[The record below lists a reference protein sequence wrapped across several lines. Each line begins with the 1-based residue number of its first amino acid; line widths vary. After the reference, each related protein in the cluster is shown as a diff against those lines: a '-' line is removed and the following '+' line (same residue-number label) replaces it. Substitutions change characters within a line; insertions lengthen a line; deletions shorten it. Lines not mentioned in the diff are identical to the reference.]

1 MAANPLSELLYYKSP
16 QTARRFNWTKVFQAD
31 RCLNHSRSRD
41 YLPCMRFG
49 FGRSAQ
55 RPVFLLSF
63 FLVTFIA
70 GCSAGSGDGLN
81 ISGRPLSE
89 TADVPLA
96 ATLESIQSNV
106 FDPSCIVCHAGANA
120 PQGLRLDAPNSFTNL
135 VGIRSREN
143 GSVLRVA
150 PGEPNNSYLVR
161 KLEGTASVGERMPL
175 GGPPIPQSTIDFVR
189 QWITDGALAD
199 STAPSGSAP
208 LIVSLTPMPD
218 SVGAFPAEIIV
229 GFDRDMDASTINAMT
244 FELMRSGGDGQFD
257 DGNEEAILAPSISLS
272 SMNARVAIMDLA
284 GVAPVLDRYQ
294 VTLRGTG
301 ANVMLSVVGTALDG
315 EYTGSLP
322 SGDGL
327 EGGDFVVV
335 FDVQGL
341 QPSLDSIQANIFSP
355 TCAVAG
361 CHTGPTGPNL
371 PSGMDLSS
379 ANASFASLVNV
390 ASVESPTTR
399 RVAAGDAN
407 NSYLIHKLEGS
418 AAVGARMPFGGPFLE
433 QSNIDVIRLWID
445 SGAAR

>member
-1 MAANPLSELLYYKSP
+1 MQVGFEKSVRP
-16 QTARRFNWTKVFQAD
+16 AD
-31 RCLNHSRSRD
+31 
-41 YLPCMRFG
+41 
-49 FGRSAQ
+49 
-55 RPVFLLSF
+55 FLLSF
-63 FLVTFIA
+63 ILVTLIA
-70 GCSAGSGDGLN
+70 SCSAGSGDDLN

-120 PQGLRLDAPNSFTNL
+120 PQGLRLDAPNSFINL

-175 GGPPIPQSTIDFVR
+175 GGPPIPQPTIDFVR

-199 STAPSGSAP
+199 SIGPSGSAP
-208 LIVSLTPMPD
+208 LIVSLTPIPD

-244 FELMRSGGDGQFD
+244 FELMRSGGDGQFAE
-257 DGNEEAILAPSISLS
+257 GNEEVIVASSVSLS
-272 SMNARVAIMDLA
+272 SMNARVAVMDLA
-284 GVAPVLDRYQ
+284 GVPPVLDRYQ
-294 VTLRGTG
+294 VTLRGSG
-301 ANVMLSVVGTALDG
+301 ANVMLSIVGTALDG

-322 SGDGL
+322 SGDGI
-327 EGGDFVVV
+327 EGGDFVAA

-341 QPSLDSIQANIFSP
+341 QPTLDSIQANMFSP

-361 CHTGPTGPNL
+361 CHSGPTGPNL

-379 ANASFASLVNV
+379 ADASFASLVNV
-390 ASVESPTTR
+390 ASIESSTIL

-407 NSYLIHKLEGS
+407 DSYLIHKLEGS
-418 AAVGARMPFGGPFLE
+418 AAVGERMPFGGPFLE
-433 QSNIDVIRLWID
+433 QSTIDVIRLWID

>member
-1 MAANPLSELLYYKSP
+1 MATNPLNELLYYKSL
-16 QTARRFNWTKVFQAD
+16 QTARRFNRTKVFQAV
-31 RCLNHSRSRD
+31 RCLNYSRSCD
-41 YLPCMRFG
+41 YLHCMQIG
-49 FGRSAQ
+49 FERSVP
-55 RPVFLLSF
+55 RPDILLSF
-63 FLVTFIA
+63 FLVTLIA

-89 TADVPLA
+89 SADVPLA
-96 ATLESIQSNV
+96 ATLQSIQSNV
-106 FDPSCIVCHAGANA
+106 FNPSCIVCHAGANA
-120 PQGLRLDAPNSFTNL
+120 PQGLRLDTANSFTNL
-135 VGIRSREN
+135 VGISSREN

-150 PGEPNNSYLVR
+150 PGQPNNSYLVR
-161 KLEGTASVGERMPL
+161 KLEGTASVGEQMPL
-175 GGPPIPQSTIDFVR
+175 GGPPIPQPTIDFVR

-199 STAPSGSAP
+199 STGPSGSVP
-208 LIVSLTPMPD
+208 LIVSLTPIPD

-257 DGNEEAILAPSISLS
+257 DGNEELIVASSVSLS
-272 SMNARVAIMDLA
+272 SMNARVAIMVLA

-294 VTLRGTG
+294 VRLSGSG
-301 ANVMLSVVGTALDG
+301 ANVMQSVDGTALDG

-341 QPSLDSIQANIFSP
+341 QPFLDSIQANIFSP

-361 CHTGPTGPNL
+361 CHTGPTGPSL
-371 PSGMDLSS
+371 PSGMDLGS
-379 ANASFASLVNV
+379 ADASFASLVNV
-390 ASVESPTTR
+390 ASIESPTTL
-399 RVAAGDAN
+399 RVVAGDAN

-418 AAVGARMPFGGPFLE
+418 AAVGARMPFGGPFLD
-433 QSNIDVIRLWID
+433 QSTIDVIRLWID